1 MHRDLGVIADPP
13 LSADQGATV
22 APGSSDAATV
32 SQRHLVDL
40 RASAP
45 FPWGRYYV
53 TLLVGRE
60 RRSAERLRA
69 ERQTHWTRQVAV
81 YALLASVLLALATG
95 YLVILYV
102 IKCGLGINVFSGSS
116 PLHFIYELVFT

>member
-1 MHRDLGVIADPP
+1 M
-13 LSADQGATV
+13 
-22 APGSSDAATV
+22 

-81 YALLASVLLALATG
+81 YALLASILLALATG